1 MKKLYFLFSLSAAL
15 ITTTASAEVVRIM
28 QSGFTFSPNAV
39 EVNVG
44 DIIHFMYGNGVHTTT
59 SLSVPAGAATWDAP
73 LDAGN
78 TSFEYEVVVAGNYGY
93 HCAFHPNMVGA
104 FTATAPNSVEPV
116 LTSDEAATF
125 TAGVDFNT
133 HSLHVALNN
142 FNPENAVLRLLDI
155 TGKEAA
161 VLLNTQLGMGE
172 QTYHFDMNGR
182 IAGIYFLRL
191 EQSGKIVT
199 RKILLN

>member
-1 MKKLYFLFSLSAAL
+1 MRKLYILFSFTAAL
-15 ITTTASAEVVRIM
+15 ISTTASAEVVHIM

-44 DIIHFMYGNGVHTTT
+44 DIIHFMYGNGTHTTT
-59 SLSVPAGAATWDAP
+59 SLSVPAGAASWDAP

-93 HCAFHPNMVGA
+93 HCAFHPNMVGG
-104 FTATAPNSVEPV
+104 FTATAPNTIEPI
-116 LTSDEAATF
+116 LTSGEAATF
-125 TAGVDFNT
+125 SAGVDFNT
-133 HSLHVALNN
+133 HSLHIALNN
-142 FNPENAVLRLLDI
+142 FNPSNAVLKMIDI
-155 TGKEAA
+155 TGKEVA
-161 VLLNTQLGMGE
+161 VLLNTQLSMGE
-172 QTYHFDMNGR
+172 QAYHFDMNGQ